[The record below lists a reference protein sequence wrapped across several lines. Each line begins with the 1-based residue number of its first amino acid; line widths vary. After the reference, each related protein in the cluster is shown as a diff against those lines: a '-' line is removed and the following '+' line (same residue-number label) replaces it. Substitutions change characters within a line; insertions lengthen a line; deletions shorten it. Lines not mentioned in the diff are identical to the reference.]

1 MAIALIALGL
11 GSTALAAA
19 SSTGQACAKQ
29 CFVDVRAER
38 FKAVGAGASGSTL
51 TMTVGAT
58 VRWRLRDSAAH
69 SVVAGSGLFR
79 FGSFAEE
86 TDLSFVLAPSA
97 GRYDYRET
105 VGGAGK
111 GTLLVLPRF
120 QPLPNGAFEV
130 TWGAPGEAPPDRVHQ
145 VRWLL
150 VQGAQVIRQ
159 GTWYRAGTAR
169 SKVLQPQQRARSAA
183 SLAAGRSLCVEVR
196 TARGA
201 PRRWSDWA
209 NACVVV

>member
-1 MAIALIALGL
+1 MVLAAFAV

-19 SSTGQACAKQ
+19 AAPGEACRKQ
-29 CFVDVRAER
+29 CFVDVGADR

-51 TMTVGAT
+51 TMTVGAK
-58 VRWRLRDSAAH
+58 VRWRFKDAAAH
-69 SVVAGSGLFR
+69 TVVEDSGLFR
-79 FGSFAEE
+79 FGSFADE

-97 GRYDYRET
+97 GRYDYHDT
-105 VGGAGK
+105 VGTAGK

-120 QPLPNGAFEV
+120 DRLPDGAFEV
-130 TWGAPGEAPPDRVHQ
+130 TWGAPGAAPADRVHQ

-150 VQGAQVIRQ
+150 VQGAEVLEQ
-159 GTWYRAGTAR
+159 GTWHRAGTAR
-169 SKVLQPQQRARSAA
+169 SRIFQPQERLKSTAA
-183 SLAAGRSLCVEVR
+183 LRAGRSLCVEVR